1 MAQQLKAQANPAVEE
16 VRQRFERWRES
27 RKQRRPIPD
36 CLWEEAVRLCVDH
49 SLYQVSRWLRLDYN
63 GLKKRVGNSPPERPP
78 ESPVASTFVE
88 LDWQA
93 AVPETEYLLEKEDSF
108 GVKLKLQIKGRLGL
122 DPLEFL
128 KVFLGQGR

>member
-1 MAQQLKAQANPAVEE
+1 MDQQLKLQVNLAVEE
-16 VRQRFERWRES
+16 VRQRFERWRKS
-27 RKQRRPIPD
+27 RKQRRPIPEN
-36 CLWEEAVRLCVDH
+36 LWEEAVRLCVDH
-49 SLYQVSRWLRLDYN
+49 SLYQVSRSLRLDYN
-63 GLKKRVGNSPPERPP
+63 GLKKRVGNSPPERPF

-93 AVPETEYLLEKEDSF
+93 ALPETEYLLEKEDRF

>member
-1 MAQQLKAQANPAVEE
+1 MDQQLKAQANPAVEE

-27 RKQRRPIPD
+27 RKQRRPIPER
-36 CLWEEAVRLCVDH
+36 LWEEAVSLCVDH
-49 SLYQVSRWLRLDYN
+49 SLYQVSRSLRLDYN

-78 ESPVASTFVE
+78 EPPVASTVVE

-93 AVPETEYLLEKEDSF
+93 ALPETEYLLEKEGPF